1 MQEACPNSQ
10 RKRFGKDRQKY
21 VVGIE
26 PVQELQEAQP
36 DEQTIHTAESLRA
49 DNERL
54 RLQVQPL
61 QAQVR
66 KPTEQNHLSSSDH
79 VRILSITPRRE
90 NSGKWGSRGIY
101 GRNIIS
107 TTAAHTT
114 PSISIVRRIYG
125 MSIPRCTPDPHSSC
139 LSCPAQ

>member
-36 DEQTIHTAESLRA
+36 DEQMMIAQFLRA

-54 RLQVQPL
+54 RLQVQQL
-61 QAQVR
+61 QAQV
-66 KPTEQNHLSSSDH
+66 KKKH
-79 VRILSITPRRE
+79 
-90 NSGKWGSRGIY
+90 
-101 GRNIIS
+101 
-107 TTAAHTT
+107 
-114 PSISIVRRIYG
+114 
-125 MSIPRCTPDPHSSC
+125 
-139 LSCPAQ
+139 

>member
-36 DEQTIHTAESLRA
+36 DEQMMTAQFLRA

-54 RLQVQPL
+54 RLQVQQL
-61 QAQVR
+61 QAQVKKTHR
-66 KPTEQNHLSSSDH
+66 TKSPLQFRPEF
-79 VRILSITPRRE
+79 
-90 NSGKWGSRGIY
+90 
-101 GRNIIS
+101 
-107 TTAAHTT
+107 
-114 PSISIVRRIYG
+114 
-125 MSIPRCTPDPHSSC
+125 C
-139 LSCPAQ
+139 

>member
-26 PVQELQEAQP
+26 PVEELQEAQP
-36 DEQTIHTAESLRA
+36 DEQTIHTAQSLRA

-54 RLQVQPL
+54 RLQVQQL
-61 QAQVR
+61 QTQVK
-66 KPTEQNHLSSSDH
+66 KPTEQNHLSSSDY

-90 NSGKWGSRGIY
+90 NSGKWDHVEY
-101 GRNIIS
+101 TAEIS
-107 TTAAHTT
+107 DDTRACA
-114 PSISIVRRIYG
+114 S
-125 MSIPRCTPDPHSSC
+125 
-139 LSCPAQ
+139 